1 MNASWRGKCHFL
13 QRISLILN
21 VNFRYTDCHNHSV
34 ITVFSAPNYCDV
46 QMNLGAVV
54 VLSGADILKPEY
66 KLFKAV
72 PHPEPDDFLIGQLL
86 QSF

>member
-1 MNASWRGKCHFL
+1 M
-13 QRISLILN
+13 
-21 VNFRYTDCHNHSV
+21 

-54 VLSGADILKPEY
+54 VLSGADLLQPEY
-66 KLFKAV
+66 KLFEAV
-72 PHPEPDDFLIGQLL
+72 PHPEADDFLIGQLL

>member
-1 MNASWRGKCHFL
+1 MHHGGVCVIVSH
-13 QRISLILN
+13 ILIPLN
-21 VNFRYTDCHNHSV
+21 NNFRYTDCHDHSV

-54 VLSGADILKPEY
+54 VLSGANILQPEY
-66 KLFKAV
+66 KLFEAV
-72 PHPEPDDFLIGQLL
+72 PHPEPDEVLIGQLL

>member
-1 MNASWRGKCHFL
+1 MYHGGVCVI
-13 QRISLILN
+13 ISNLLIILN
-21 VNFRYTDCHNHSV
+21 INFSYTDCHDHSV

-54 VLSGADILKPEY
+54 VLSGADILQPEY
-66 KLFKAV
+66 KLFEAV
-72 PHPEPDDFLIGQLL
+72 LHPEADEFLIGQLL